1 MSTGPDVTHAKG
13 CLFEQHSSFTSLCR
27 SNAYCSP
34 LFTFFTFLNYY
45 FINWTWFLLRN
56 HALILDCMFCLPYKH
71 GHSLWAIP
79 TTNILIVRICKNC
92 SMGSKL
98 LWYYSTHT
106 NIFIGSILCF
116 CQYILRNVPC
126 GSLIRRLIKKCLTC
140 KSTANGFCSKILC
153 LSSYTR
159 M

>member
-1 MSTGPDVTHAKG
+1 MLRG

-34 LFTFFTFLNYY
+34 LITFFIFLNYC

-56 HALILDCMFCLPYKH
+56 RALILDCMFWRPYKH

-79 TTNILIVRICKNC
+79 TTNILIVHICKNC

-98 LWYYSTHT
+98 LWYYSVCTLTQIYLKVVFYAFASTPWEILHT
-106 NIFIGSILCF
+106 
-116 CQYILRNVPC
+116 VPC
-126 GSLIRRLIKKCLTC
+126 GSLIRQLIKKCPTC

-153 LSSYTR
+153 LSSYTW